1 MLRCKESRAAWW
13 FCEES
18 EGSTMTRANDGLTDV
33 AFAAC
38 CRSWTM
44 VRISLVSCRGAPA
57 VGAGMTA

>member
-1 MLRCKESRAAWW
+1 
-13 FCEES
+13 
-18 EGSTMTRANDGLTDV
+18 MTRANDGLTDV

>member
-1 MLRCKESRAAWW
+1 
-13 FCEES
+13 
-18 EGSTMTRANDGLTDV
+18 MTRANDGLTDV

-44 VRISLVSCRGAPA
+44 VRMYFARVVSCRVVSCRGAPA